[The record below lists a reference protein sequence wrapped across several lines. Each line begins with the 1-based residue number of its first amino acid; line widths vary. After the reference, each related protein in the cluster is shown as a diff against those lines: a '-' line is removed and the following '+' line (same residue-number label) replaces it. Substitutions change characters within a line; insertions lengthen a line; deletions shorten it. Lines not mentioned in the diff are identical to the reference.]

1 MNINRTQALVLG
13 FFILAW
19 LSLVVILA
27 EAPEIYDLVFQLPD
41 RSRPVDVGFLVA
53 LTVFLL
59 MLGTGV
65 VRRWRWTFWLTLVAF
80 LAGIIRVP
88 AAGLQL
94 LGILAAP
101 GPTWYVLFQMCLGLA
116 QFAIGLAM
124 LTGYRRGGE
133 WASS

>member
-1 MNINRTQALVLG
+1 MCWV
-13 FFILAW
+13 FVLAW
-19 LSLVVILA
+19 LSQVVTLA
-27 EAPEIYDLVFQLPD
+27 EAPEIYARVLQLPD
-41 RSRPVDVGFLVA
+41 RLRPVDVVFLVA

-59 MLGTGV
+59 LLGAGV

-88 AAGLQL
+88 AAVLQL

-101 GPTWYVLFQMCLGLA
+101 GQTWYVLFQMCLGLA
-116 QFAIGLAM
+116 QFVIGLAM
-124 LTGYRRGGE
+124 LTAYRRGGE